1 MNESVQSER
10 LRANAYGVATESVAI
25 FNINMMYGDEQ
36 SESLAKRQYE
46 GSVNKQGES
55 EGGLSNR

>member
-25 FNINMMYGDEQ
+25 FNINMMYSDEQ

-46 GSVNKQGES
+46 GNVNKQGES
-55 EGGLSNR
+55 EDGLSGR

>member
-25 FNINMMYGDEQ
+25 FNINMMYSDEQ